1 MSVTY
6 IDSDSDLIPAAAA
19 LLDSSRIA
27 VDLEF
32 DRNFYRYGFNM
43 CLMQIFDGYCCYLID
58 PLSRNLDI
66 KSIFPV
72 LENPSIEKITFA
84 FGEDLRLLHSIGC
97 FPRNIYDLNIA
108 TSLLSYPPASLNS
121 LLQDVLGVD
130 TGTSTQRS
138 NWFKRPLTDNQ
149 IRYAAQDV
157 LHLFDLQD
165 LLHAEAQKKEISHWI
180 EQENRVWDELDYSDE
195 DHNGAVKEKDKKSL
209 SETEWHLF
217 KGLMELRE
225 ETAKSFN
232 KPGFQI
238 IPNGLLKK
246 IAQKPTLAESF
257 TGLNDVFRGIKNNR
271 FQKKLVQL
279 ICQKLNE
286 AEKLGLSP
294 DKPAQKPLSNDE
306 FRTLQRKKNK
316 VNLYKSKLFDPVKEK
331 LIEEY
336 GEEATTFIFSNRIIE
351 NIVDGDSAELK
362 SYKVDI
368 LKTYA
373 TRLQLDPTVL
383 EELLSE
389 QIM

>member
-43 CLMQIFDGYCCYLID
+43 CLMQIFDGNCCYLID

-121 LLQDVLGVD
+121 LLQDVLGVN

-165 LLHAEAQKKEISHWI
+165 LLHTEAQKKEISHWI

-195 DHNGAVKEKDKKSL
+195 DHNGTVKEKDKKSL

-238 IPNGLLKK
+238 IPNSLLKR

-279 ICQKLNE
+279 ICQKLEE

-373 TRLQLDPTVL
+373 TRLQLDPMVL

-389 QIM
+389 